1 MYIII
6 SIKKEYLIK
15 YISEHQ
21 YVLLTEFLTSI
32 IKILFLQYITI
43 EKAIHFNKLSH
54 KCTVCIKCK
63 IKMQLLFL

>member
-21 YVLLTEFLTSI
+21 YCFVDRIFDKYNKNI
-32 IKILFLQYITI
+32 IFTI
-43 EKAIHFNKLSH
+43 HNH
-54 KCTVCIKCK
+54 
-63 IKMQLLFL
+63 